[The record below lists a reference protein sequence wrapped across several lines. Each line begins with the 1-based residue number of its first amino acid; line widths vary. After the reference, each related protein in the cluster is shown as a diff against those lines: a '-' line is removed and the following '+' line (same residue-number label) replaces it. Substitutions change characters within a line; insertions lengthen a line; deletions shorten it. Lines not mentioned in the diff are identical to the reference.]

1 MGHTA
6 DVFNVTYDDN
16 YVIGLG
22 YQCYPWS
29 ADDWHLGGEIGVANR
44 FGNSYSAEVWFGPT
58 LRYDGILLCD
68 FLRITPSMTAGLS
81 AVTESMG
88 HERTR
93 EITRQGDASFLFYLG
108 PEIAISAPAYSNIE
122 VFYRLHHR
130 CGGGQ
135 TLGNL
140 SEGYNANVIGLR
152 LRF

>member
-29 ADDWHLGGEIGVANR
+29 AHNFHLGGEIGLANR
-44 FGNSYSAEVWFGPT
+44 FGDAYTAEVWAGPT
-58 LRYDGILLCD
+58 LRYDGIRLADL
-68 FLRITPSMTAGLS
+68 LRITPSMTAGFS

-88 HERTR
+88 HERVR
-93 EITRQGDASFLFYLG
+93 ENAKRGEASFLFYLG
-108 PEIAISAPAYSNIE
+108 PEIAVSSPAYSNIE

-130 CGGGQ
+130 CGGHR
-135 TLGNL
+135 TLGHL
-140 SEGYNANVIGLR
+140 SEGYNANVVGLR
-152 LRF
+152 LRY